1 MEPTKLLFIY
11 FLMGLILGGVSG
23 AFYIVASIKYHKI
36 NYEQLKYS
44 AFNQLAIL
52 FFVIII
58 VVVLAM
64 SVFK

>member
-1 MEPTKLLFIY
+1 MEPTNLLAIY
-11 FLMGLILGGVSG
+11 FLMGLLLGGVSG
-23 AFYIVASIKYHKI
+23 ALYIVASVKYHKI
-36 NYEQLKYS
+36 NYEQIKYS

-52 FFVIII
+52 FFVIIV

>member
-1 MEPTKLLFIY
+1 MEQTNLLAIY

-23 AFYIVASIKYHKI
+23 ALYIVASVKYHKI

-44 AFNQLAIL
+44 AFNQLVIL

-58 VVVLAM
+58 VVVLAL